1 MKRRKNQEMKTT
13 MSEMKNTLSGMKSR
27 LNIGKEKVGA
37 LENTAMEQ
45 LKISQ
50 IKLRDVFKKLKK
62 MIRVFV
68 GHFIGVPKEAGEG

>member
-50 IKLRDVFKKLKK
+50 IKLKRC
-62 MIRVFV
+62 I
-68 GHFIGVPKEAGEG
+68 